1 MSINVQYSHGQQLA
15 LVILLT
21 AAFNASA
28 ATLYVSLES
37 TNPVAPYASWEMA
50 ATKIQDAVDAAGNG
64 DTVLVT
70 NGVYASGGRFH
81 LDNNGNVAGN
91 RVEITNSIKLES
103 VNGPLATTIEGADYS
118 QIRCVFLGGKSILNG
133 FALTKGAP
141 SGLDVNGNPIPL
153 CGGGVFCMP
162 AGIITNCFLTN
173 NRGVGAASGG
183 TLYNC
188 YLSFN
193 NGSGAANC
201 TLYNCV
207 LATNTS
213 QGVGGGVR
221 DCTAYNCTFT
231 GNSAQTSGG
240 AAQNSTLYNCIL
252 SGNAATDI
260 GAAAA
265 STLYSCTVCDNSS
278 GVSGTVYN
286 CIVYFNSSGN
296 YEAGTALNY
305 CCTTPLPTNGVGN
318 FTEPPLFVNMA
329 GGDFRLLVHSPCID
343 AGTNLVGLPVV
354 PDGWDWDTLKPLFR
368 AYTCEPTDIVGN
380 TRFIDGNSDGIAAW
394 DVGAYEFNS
403 FKPSRFSSPP
413 QFTATGWKLLLT
425 GEPNKMLHVQKS
437 NNLTDWEEIWSG
449 LMPAGGV
456 QQVTDGETGLS
467 QKFYR
472 AFVPE

>member
-1 MSINVQYSHGQQLA
+1 MKTSLPAVAA
-15 LVILLT
+15 LVL
-21 AAFNASA
+21 AAFNVSA
-28 ATLYVSLES
+28 ATVYVSLES
-37 TNPVAPYASWEMA
+37 TNPVAPYSTWATA
-50 ATKIQDAVDAAGNG
+50 ATKIQDAVNAAQDG

-81 LDNNGNVAGN
+81 LDNNGSVVGN
-91 RVEITNSIKLES
+91 RVEITNSIELES

-153 CGGGVFCMP
+153 RGGGVFCMP

-201 TLYNCV
+201 ALYSCV

-240 AAQNSTLYNCIL
+240 GAQSSTLYNCIL
-252 SGNAATDI
+252 SGNSATNI
-260 GAAAA
+260 GAAAS
-265 STLYSCTVCDNSS
+265 STLFNCTVCDNSS
-278 GVSGTVYN
+278 GVSGTAYN
-286 CIVYFNSSGN
+286 SIVYFNSNGN
-296 YEAGTALNY
+296 YEASTLLNY
-305 CCTTPLPTNGVGN
+305 CCTIPLPTNGVGN
-318 FTEPPLFVNMA
+318 FTEPPLFVDMA
-329 GGDFRLLVHSPCID
+329 GGDFRLGEQSPCID
-343 AGTNLVGLPVV
+343 AGTNLLNLPIV
-354 PDGWDWDTLKPLFR
+354 PDGRDPDTLQPLFR
-368 AYTCEPTDIVGN
+368 AYSYAPTDIVGN
-380 TRFIDGNSDGIAAW
+380 TRFIDGNGDGIVAW
-394 DVGAYEFNS
+394 DIGAYEFNS
-403 FKPSRFSSPP
+403 FKPPRFSSPP
-413 QFTATGWKLLLT
+413 EFTAEGWTLILT
-425 GEPNKMLHVQKS
+425 GEPNKSVHIQKS
-437 NNLTDWEEIWSG
+437 LNLNVWEEIWSG
-449 LMPAGGV
+449 LMPAGGI
-456 QQVTDGETGLS
+456 QPITDGETG
-467 QKFYR
+467 QRVRFYR
-472 AFVPE
+472 AVVPQ